1 MDTMSPGAARR
12 QEPWRRVVVLAA
24 SITVPE
30 EVAKIAEDIKTMKI
44 RGAGRIARAAAK
56 ALLIAAREY
65 RDSDLEGFRRYM
77 EEVARLLVSTRP
89 TAVSLPNAVQYVMR
103 RLREGSYSSVEE
115 AKSAVVRA
123 AEEFIEYSLQAVKRI
138 GEIGARL
145 IRTGDRVLTH
155 CNSSAVESVLRT
167 AWRQGK
173 RFEVFATETRPRFQ
187 GYITSRDLAEEGIPV
202 TLIPDSTVL
211 RVIEE
216 KRITKVIVG
225 ADTVAAN
232 GAVIN
237 KIGTSQIAL
246 ATRLHRIPFIVATET
261 YKFSPYTVTGQ
272 PVEIEER
279 DPSEVL
285 AEPPPGVRIRN
296 PAFDATPPEYIDM
309 IITERGIIPPKSA
322 ALVLW
327 EVFGRSPAEK
337 HNRIRVEEDTA
348 A

>member
-1 MDTMSPGAARR
+1 LPSTPYRFQLLGLGVVVAAR
-12 QEPWRRVVVLAA
+12 LAELG
-24 SITVPE
+24 VPE
-30 EVAKIAEDIKTMKI
+30 EVVRIAEDIKSMKI
-44 RGAGRIARAAAK
+44 RGAGRIARAAAR
-56 ALLIAAREY
+56 ALLVAAKEY
-65 RDSDLEGFRRYM
+65 RGGSLSDFLSYM
-77 EEVARLLVSTRP
+77 EQVAELLVSTRP

-103 RLREGSYSSVEE
+103 RLREGRYGSVEE
-115 AKSAVVRA
+115 ARKAVLEA
-123 AEEFIEYSLQAVKRI
+123 AEEFIKYSLEAVARI

-145 IRTGDRVLTH
+145 VKTGDRILTH

-173 RFEVFATETRPRFQ
+173 RFEVYATETRPKFQ

-211 RVIEE
+211 KVIEE
-216 KRITKVIVG
+216 RRITKVIVG
-225 ADTVAAN
+225 ADTVSAN

-246 ATRLHRIPFIVATET
+246 AARLHRIPFIVATET

-279 DPSEVL
+279 DPREVL
-285 AEPPPGVRIRN
+285 PEPIPGVRVRN
-296 PAFDATPPEYIDM
+296 PAFDATPPEYITM

-337 HNRIRVEEDTA
+337 QTKLSVEEDTA
-348 A
+348 S

>member
-1 MDTMSPGAARR
+1 MQAG
-12 QEPWRRVVVLAA
+12 LH
-24 SITVPE
+24 VPE
-30 EVAKIAEDIKTMKI
+30 DVARIAEDIKTMRI

-65 RDSDLEGFRRYM
+65 NEGSLEDFIDYM
-77 EEVARLLVSTRP
+77 EKVAALLVSTRP

-103 RLREGSYSSVEE
+103 RLREGRFSDIEE
-115 AKSAVVRA
+115 ARRVVISA

-145 IRTGDRVLTH
+145 IKTGDRVLTH

-173 RFEVFATETRPRFQ
+173 RFEVYATETRPRFQ

-211 RVIEE
+211 KVIEE

-246 ATRLHRIPFIVATET
+246 AARLHRIPFIVATET

-279 DPSEVL
+279 DPREVL
-285 AEPPPGVRIRN
+285 PEPIPGIRIRN

-337 HNRIRVEEDTA
+337 QNRIRVEEDTLA
-348 A
+348 